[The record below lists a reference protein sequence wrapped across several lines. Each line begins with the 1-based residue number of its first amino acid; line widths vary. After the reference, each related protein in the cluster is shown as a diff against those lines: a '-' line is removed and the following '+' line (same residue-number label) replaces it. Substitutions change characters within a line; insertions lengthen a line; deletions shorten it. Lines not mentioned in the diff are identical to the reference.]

1 MSKKGIRDI
10 DIKDKKVLMRVDF
23 NVPLDDKGGIADDS
37 RIRAVLPTI
46 EYILEKGA
54 GLIIMSHLG
63 RPNGAIR
70 EELRMTPV
78 GRRLEEMLHRPVKKL
93 DSCIGPEVMEAV
105 NEMSPGE
112 VILLE
117 NLRFH
122 KEETE
127 NDQEFA
133 RQLSMLGD
141 LFVNDAFGTCHRSH
155 ASTEGVTHYL
165 RSVAG
170 LLVEKEIEYFEKI
183 NSAPERPF
191 ILVLGG
197 AKVSDKIPVLE
208 NMLPKVNRILIGGG
222 MAYTFLRQT
231 GVNVGSSIYEK
242 DVADVAGAVLEKA
255 KTVGVE
261 LVLPVDHIICHNI
274 NSAEKIKTT
283 KNAYIEDGF
292 LGADIGPKTIELFR
306 EKLHNAKTI
315 VWNGPMGVFEKDE
328 FSRGTREIAEAI
340 AESSA
345 VSVVGGG
352 DSAAAAMKYGIQDRI
367 SHISTGGGASLEYL
381 EGKVLP
387 GIAALEDK

>member
-1 MSKKGIRDI
+1 MSKKSIRDV
-10 DIKDKKVLMRVDF
+10 DIEGKKVLMRVDF
-23 NVPLDDKGGIADDS
+23 NVPLDDKGCIADDS

-46 EYILEKGA
+46 EYILDKGA
-54 GLIIMSHLG
+54 RLIVMSHLG
-63 RPNGAIR
+63 RPKGEIR
-70 EELRMTPV
+70 EELRMTTV
-78 GRRLEEMLHRPVKKL
+78 GRRLEKMLYRPVKKL
-93 DSCIGPEVMEAV
+93 DSCIGPEVQKVV
-105 NEMSPGE
+105 NEMSAGE

-165 RSVAG
+165 PSVAG
-170 LLVEKEIEYFEKI
+170 LLVEKEIAYFEKI

-191 ILVLGG
+191 VLVLGG

-208 NMLPKVNRILIGGG
+208 NMLPKVNTILIGGG

-231 GVNVGSSIYEK
+231 GVNIGSSIYEK
-242 DVADVAGAVLEKA
+242 DVAEVAGAVLEKG
-255 KTVGVE
+255 KTAGVA
-261 LVLPVDHIICHNI
+261 LVLPVDHIICDNI
-274 NSAEKIKTT
+274 NSAQNIKTT
-283 KNAYIEDGF
+283 ENAYIEDGF

-315 VWNGPMGVFEKDE
+315 VWNGPMGVFEKDQ

>member
-1 MSKKGIRDI
+1 MSKKSIRDV
-10 DIKDKKVLMRVDF
+10 DIEGKKVLMRVDF
-23 NVPLDDKGGIADDS
+23 NVPLDDKGCIADDS

-46 EYILEKGA
+46 EYILDKGA
-54 GLIIMSHLG
+54 RLIVMSHLG
-63 RPNGAIR
+63 RPKGEIR
-70 EELRMTPV
+70 EELRMTTV
-78 GRRLEEMLHRPVKKL
+78 GRRLEKMLYRPVKKL
-93 DSCIGPEVMEAV
+93 DSCIGPEVQKVV
-105 NEMSPGE
+105 NEMSAGE

-165 RSVAG
+165 PSVAG
-170 LLVEKEIEYFEKI
+170 LLVEKEIAYFEKI

-191 ILVLGG
+191 VLVLGG

-208 NMLPKVNRILIGGG
+208 NMLPKVNTILIGGG

-231 GVNVGSSIYEK
+231 GVNIGSSIYEK
-242 DVADVAGAVLEKA
+242 DVAEVAGAVLEKG
-255 KTVGVE
+255 KTAGVA
-261 LVLPVDHIICHNI
+261 LVLPVDHIICDNI
-274 NSAEKIKTT
+274 NSAQNIKTT
-283 KNAYIEDGF
+283 ENANIEKGF
-292 LGADIGPKTIELFR
+292 LGADIGPKTIGLFR

-315 VWNGPMGVFEKDE
+315 VWNGPMGVFEKE
-328 FSRGTREIAEAI
+328 QFSRGTREIAEAI

-387 GIAALEDK
+387 GIAALEDR

>member
-1 MSKKGIRDI
+1 VSKKSIRDVY
-10 DIKDKKVLMRVDF
+10 IKDKKVLMRVDF

-46 EYILEKGA
+46 KYILEKRA
-54 GLIIMSHLG
+54 RLIIMSHLG
-63 RPNGAIR
+63 RPNGKTR

-78 GRRLEEMLHRPVKKL
+78 GRRLEEMLYRPVKKL
-93 DSCIGPEVMEAV
+93 DSCIGPEVRKAV
-105 NEMSPGE
+105 REMSPGE

-155 ASTEGVTHYL
+155 ASTEGVTRYL
-165 RSVAG
+165 PSVAG

-183 NSAPERPF
+183 NSSPERPF
-191 ILVLGG
+191 VLVLGG
-197 AKVSDKIPVLE
+197 AKVYDKMPVLE
-208 NMLPKVNRILIGGG
+208 NMLPKVNKILIGGG

-231 GVNVGSSIYEK
+231 GVNIGSSLYEK

-255 KTVGVE
+255 TTAGVE
-261 LVLPVDHIICHNI
+261 LVLPVDHIICDNI
-274 NSAEKIKTT
+274 DSAENIKTT
-283 KNAYIEDGF
+283 ENAHIEEGF
-292 LGADIGPKTIELFR
+292 LGADIGPNTIGLFR
-306 EKLHNAKTI
+306 EKLHDAKTI
-315 VWNGPMGVFEKDE
+315 VWNGPMGVFEKDQ